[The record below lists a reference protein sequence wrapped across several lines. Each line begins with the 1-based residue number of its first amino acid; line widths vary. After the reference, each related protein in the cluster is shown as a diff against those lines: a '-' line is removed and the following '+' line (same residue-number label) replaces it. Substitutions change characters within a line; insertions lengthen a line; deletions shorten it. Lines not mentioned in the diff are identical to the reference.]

1 MSVKIDLN
9 GKNVLITGAGGSIG
23 TEITL
28 KFLEAGA
35 NCLCL
40 DKNLKNLIEIKSK
53 KKFLNKVTFLEIDF
67 EKKNFTRNFL
77 KKIKK
82 NIKIDTLINNA
93 GFSSSKKFLEY
104 SLADWKK
111 TLEINLT
118 SPFILS
124 QLISKSFMNSGGSI
138 INITSLAAEQG
149 FPDNV
154 AYVASKGGLKQ
165 LTKAMAVDLATKN
178 IRVNSVGPG
187 YVKTKMTEK
196 SWLDKKKKKNRSDR
210 IILNRWANP
219 KDIANACLFL
229 GSNLADYINGQEI
242 YVDGGWLSKGL
253 KNDKD

>member
-1 MSVKIDLN
+1 
-9 GKNVLITGAGGSIG
+9 
-23 TEITL
+23 
-28 KFLEAGA
+28 
-35 NCLCL
+35 
-40 DKNLKNLIEIKSK
+40 
-53 KKFLNKVTFLEIDF
+53 
-67 EKKNFTRNFL
+67 
-77 KKIKK
+77 
-82 NIKIDTLINNA
+82 
-93 GFSSSKKFLEY
+93 
-104 SLADWKK
+104 
-111 TLEINLT
+111 
-118 SPFILS
+118 
-124 QLISKSFMNSGGSI
+124 MNSGGSI

>member
-1 MSVKIDLN
+1 MK
-9 GKNVLITGAGGSIG
+9 KKKLI
-23 TEITL
+23 
-28 KFLEAGA
+28 
-35 NCLCL
+35 
-40 DKNLKNLIEIKSK
+40 KNL
-53 KKFLNKVTFLEIDF
+53 
-67 EKKNFTRNFL
+67 L

-82 NIKIDTLINNA
+82 KTIIDILINNA
-93 GFSSSKKFLEY
+93 GFSSSNFFLKY

-118 SPFILS
+118 TPFMIS
-124 QLISKSFMNSGGSI
+124 QLVSRKFMTSGGSI

-165 LTKAMAVDLATKN
+165 LTKAMAIDLADKN
-178 IRVNSVGPG
+178 IRVNSIGPG
-187 YVKTKMTEK
+187 YVRTKMTEK
-196 SWLDKKKKKNRSDR
+196 SWLNKKKKKNRSDR

-253 KNDKD
+253 KNDNE

>member
-1 MSVKIDLN
+1 MSVKIDLD

-67 EKKNFTRNFL
+67 EKKNFVKNFL

-93 GFSSSKKFLEY
+93 GFSSSKNFLEY

-118 SPFILS
+118 SPFMLS

-149 FPDNV
+149 FPNNV

-219 KDIANACLFL
+219 KDIANAYLFL

>member
-1 MSVKIDLN
+1 MSIKIDLN

-40 DKNLKNLIEIKSK
+40 DKNLRNLMKIKSK

-67 EKKNFTRNFL
+67 EKENYTKNFL

-82 NIKIDTLINNA
+82 DIKIDTLINNA
-93 GFSSSKKFLEY
+93 GFSSSKKFLDY

-111 TLEINLT
+111 TIEINLT

-124 QLISKSFMNSGGSI
+124 QLISKSYMNSGGSI

-196 SWLDKKKKKNRSDR
+196 SWLNKKKKKNRSDR

>member
-1 MSVKIDLN
+1 MSVKIDLE
-9 GKNVLITGAGGSIG
+9 GKNVLISGAGGSIG
-23 TEITL
+23 TEIVF

-35 NCLCL
+35 HCLCL
-40 DKNLKNLIEIKSK
+40 DKNLKNLKKIKSK
-53 KKFLNKVTFLEIDF
+53 KNFFNKITFLEIDF
-67 EKKNFTRNFL
+67 EKKNFIKNFL
-77 KKIKK
+77 KKMKK
-82 NIKIDTLINNA
+82 NIKIDILINNA
-93 GFSSSKKFLEY
+93 GFSSSKNFLKY

-124 QLISKSFMNSGGSI
+124 QLVSRKFMISGGSI

-165 LTKAMAVDLATKN
+165 LTKAMAIDLADKN
-178 IRVNSVGPG
+178 IRVNSIGPG
-187 YVKTKMTEK
+187 YVRTKMTEK
-196 SWLDKKKKKNRSDR
+196 SWLNKKKKKNRSDR
-210 IILNRWANP
+210 IILNRWAKP
-219 KDIANACLFL
+219 KDIANVCLFL

-253 KNDKD
+253 KNDNE

>member
-1 MSVKIDLN
+1 
-9 GKNVLITGAGGSIG
+9 
-23 TEITL
+23 
-28 KFLEAGA
+28 
-35 NCLCL
+35 
-40 DKNLKNLIEIKSK
+40 
-53 KKFLNKVTFLEIDF
+53 LEIDF